1 MLGGS
6 GAELQSEERR
16 RGAAAEGG
24 SEWRKMERAGAYMV
38 EAFGT
43 G

>member
-1 MLGGS
+1 MWGG
-6 GAELQSEERR
+6 GAAAAEVE
-16 RGAAAEGG
+16 AAEGG
-24 SEWRKMERAGAYMV
+24 SEWRKIERAGAYMV

>member
-1 MLGGS
+1 VLG
-6 GAELQSEERR
+6 GAELQSKERR
-16 RGAAAEGG
+16 RGAAAAEGG
-24 SEWRKMERAGAYMV
+24 GEWRKMERAGAYMV

>member
-1 MLGGS
+1 M
-6 GAELQSEERR
+6 AEWWERT
-16 RGAAAEGG
+16 GQADAAEVEAADGG
-24 SEWRKMERAGAYMV
+24 IEWRKMERAGAYMV